1 MECYE
6 GAAMI
11 KTYRNSIAHDTE
23 DHLRLKTLKGDI
35 GYKIVK
41 FELMPNQPGIDNM
54 EFVVKI
60 YKLSQSSID
69 GIIDFSD
76 GDLLG
81 AASYDIEPTSYTD
94 YHNVIFDREIFN
106 QDIYIT
112 CEEVRSG
119 SGGEDINYYIEL
131 EQVKLNENESTM
143 ATLQSLRRFGIP
155 RN

>member
-6 GAAMI
+6 GATMI
-11 KTYRNSIAHDTE
+11 KTFRGLIAHGAQDTIVLHTK
-23 DHLRLKTLKGDI
+23 DGSV

-60 YKLSQSSID
+60 YKTSQSSVD
-69 GIIDFSD
+69 GTIDFSNNT
-76 GDLLG
+76 LIG

-94 YHNVIFDREIFN
+94 YHSVIFDREVFN

-131 EQVKLNENESTM
+131 EQKPLDLNENTV
-143 ATLQSLRRFGIP
+143 ATLKNI
-155 RN
+155 RNLEPGQ